1 MKKMKP
7 LVGIIIIED
16 KTIKTLQYETNAKFL
31 FLLDNEKSNV
41 TNIKE
46 MFPKSA
52 HKLAQTEEDRAI
64 FIVLL
69 IFIL

>member
-31 FLLDNEKSNV
+31 FLLDNERK
-41 TNIKE
+41 
-46 MFPKSA
+46 
-52 HKLAQTEEDRAI
+52 QCYQY
-64 FIVLL
+64 
-69 IFIL
+69 